1 MAMMNQMSTN
11 RTLRC
16 VIRDRAS
23 GREGMDIPLRAQV
36 GQVRLVRLVNEGN
49 SGHPMQHPIH
59 LHGQRI
65 LVVARDGQA
74 ETNPAW
80 KDTVQIPAG
89 SSYDLLVAFDSPGR
103 WLLHCHIPEHM
114 EAGMMA
120 AFEVKEKA

>member
-1 MAMMNQMSTN
+1 MHGHHGPVLSAVDPDA
-11 RTLRC
+11 L
-16 VIRDRAS
+16 
-23 GREGMDIPLRAQV
+23 IPLAAEV
-36 GQVRLVRLVNEGN
+36 GQVRLLRLVNEAS

-59 LHGQRI
+59 LHGQRM

-80 KDTVQIPAG
+80 KDTVQLPAG
-89 SSYDLLVAFDSPGR
+89 SSFDLLVAFDSPGR